1 MKTKNLNLRTEQT
14 LINQR
19 RNFSIKGGIAKC
31 IEYENRNFFKFID
44 LKGKDLIEFG
54 CGIFP
59 SSFGLRNNSMP
70 KKYVASDT
78 SKKILK
84 VAKLNDNRPTYKVID
99 LEKKII
105 LNKKYDLIVLKGVLH
120 HTKNPEKILIKL
132 KDILKRNGLII
143 ISEPNLSSIIG
154 NFLKWFLEFF
164 LKKNMED
171 SPYGQ
176 YDYLKI
182 SQSIEKANLKIYRR
196 WYSSLFLLILS
207 GDYGR
212 IKIFPDNRYL
222 FSILIFFEEV
232 IYNILRFLKISKFI
246 NFKINL
252 IIKS

>member
-78 SKKILK
+78 SKKILE

-99 LEKKII
+99 LEKK
-105 LNKKYDLIVLKGVLH
+105 NY
-120 HTKNPEKILIKL
+120 
-132 KDILKRNGLII
+132 
-143 ISEPNLSSIIG
+143 
-154 NFLKWFLEFF
+154 
-164 LKKNMED
+164 
-171 SPYGQ
+171 
-176 YDYLKI
+176 
-182 SQSIEKANLKIYRR
+182 SQQK
-196 WYSSLFLLILS
+196 
-207 GDYGR
+207 
-212 IKIFPDNRYL
+212 
-222 FSILIFFEEV
+222 V
-232 IYNILRFLKISKFI
+232 
-246 NFKINL
+246 
-252 IIKS
+252 

>member
-84 VAKLNDNRPTYKVID
+84 VAKLNDVFC
-99 LEKKII
+99 L
-105 LNKKYDLIVLKGVLH
+105 
-120 HTKNPEKILIKL
+120 
-132 KDILKRNGLII
+132 
-143 ISEPNLSSIIG
+143 
-154 NFLKWFLEFF
+154 
-164 LKKNMED
+164 
-171 SPYGQ
+171 
-176 YDYLKI
+176 
-182 SQSIEKANLKIYRR
+182 
-196 WYSSLFLLILS
+196 
-207 GDYGR
+207 
-212 IKIFPDNRYL
+212 
-222 FSILIFFEEV
+222 
-232 IYNILRFLKISKFI
+232 
-246 NFKINL
+246 
-252 IIKS
+252 